1 MRASAGGL
9 ENMGSVV
16 KRQRAWVRIFVDVA
30 MAVLFIVVMATALVQ
45 EAPHEY
51 VGIALFVAVVA
62 HIVLNRRWF
71 KALFR
76 GRYNAVRVLQ
86 LVAVVGLLACIIGQ
100 VVSSLV
106 LSKYAFGFLP
116 AFPGA
121 SWARRAHM
129 LCSYWSFV
137 FAFAHAGFQ
146 FKGFSRLVKPKGSGS
161 PSAAVLLGRIAV
173 IVVACYGAYAF
184 VQVNMGAYLLGQIE
198 FAFADFAIPPALMCA
213 RYAAIAVLVAAAFYC
228 LCRVIEALGKRN

>member
-1 MRASAGGL
+1 M
-9 ENMGSVV
+9 
-16 KRQRAWVRIFVDVA
+16 RIFVDTA
-30 MAVLFIVVMATALVQ
+30 LAVLFIIVVATALVQ
-45 EAPHEY
+45 EVPHEY

-100 VVSSLV
+100 VASSLV

-137 FAFAHAGFQ
+137 FAFAHAGLQ
-146 FKGFSRLVKPKGSGS
+146 FKGFRRLARPRGSDMPG
-161 PSAAVLLGRIAV
+161 AAIWLGRIAV
-173 IVVACYGAYAF
+173 LVAACYGVYAF
-184 VQVNMGAYLLGQIE
+184 AQVGMGTYLLGQVE
-198 FAFADFAIPPALMCA
+198 FAFADFAAPFALTCA
-213 RYAAIAVLVAAAFYC
+213 RYAAIAVLVAAVFHY
-228 LCRVIEALGKRN
+228 LRRIIETLGKRN